1 MPCPATLRIPHLD
14 ELEIQMKALLYV
26 IALLWIGWGTF
37 VIVFTEKARDVFRR
51 IFLTEKVRR
60 LSVLPFAFGLVLIV
74 GAFYNREIFWLVL
87 ILGLLAI
94 SKGVYLYM
102 APPEQSKA
110 LMDWWF
116 FKTRPETVRFMGL
129 IMFVLGIALFS
140 YLR

>member
-1 MPCPATLRIPHLD
+1 
-14 ELEIQMKALLYV
+14 MKVLLYV
-26 IALLWIGWGTF
+26 IALLWIASGTF
-37 VIVFTEKARDVFRR
+37 VVVFTEKAREVFKR
-51 IFLTEKVRR
+51 IFSTEKVRL
-60 LSVLPFAFGLVLIV
+60 LSALPFVFGVVLVI
-74 GAFYNREIFWLVL
+74 GAFWSKQIFWLVL

-116 FKTRPETVRFMGL
+116 LRARPETVRLAGL
-129 IMFVLGIALFS
+129 VLFVLGIALFS

>member
-1 MPCPATLRIPHLD
+1 
-14 ELEIQMKALLYV
+14 
-26 IALLWIGWGTF
+26 
-37 VIVFTEKARDVFRR
+37 VIVFTERAKEVFKKV
-51 IFLTEKVRR
+51 FYTEKVRR
-60 LSVLPFAFGLVLIV
+60 LSFLPFLFGLVLIT
-74 GAFYNREIFWLVL
+74 GAFYQREVFWFTL

-129 IMFVLGIALFS
+129 IIFVLGIALFS